1 LKKVSGWIFVTV
13 GVVGWIFDQLLFT
26 GVKMQVIGFV
36 VLLAPLIGLYLL
48 VDAYL
53 KIEDGD
59 VLMSVTPPRFWL

>member
-1 LKKVSGWIFVTV
+1 VTV
-13 GVVGWIFDQLLFT
+13 GVVGWIVDQLLFK

-53 KIEDGD
+53 KIEHRDE
-59 VLMSVTPPRFWL
+59 VKSFTPPRFWR